1 MKVLIFKSKKL
12 SISVWPPASSVVGCL
27 CLGLV
32 VVLAGLVAART
43 YRRRRAREKMARI
56 RYYYNTLYI
65 LRVFEMGKRCLCA

>member
-1 MKVLIFKSKKL
+1 M
-12 SISVWPPASSVVGCL
+12 WPPASSVVGCL

-32 VVLAGLVAART
+32 VVLAGLVAARS

-65 LRVFEMGKRCLCA
+65 LRVFDMVKRCLCA

>member
-1 MKVLIFKSKKL
+1 M
-12 SISVWPPASSVVGCL
+12 WPGASSVVGCL

-65 LRVFEMGKRCLCA
+65 LRVFEMCA